1 LREAKA
7 TKHITKR
14 QAVGENMKIIAF
26 NGSPRGINSNTNVMV
41 SAFLEGAKKA
51 GAMVENIFLIEKK
64 IHHCTGCFSCWVK
77 TPGKC
82 VIKDDMQELSEKFH
96 GADIVVFATPLYV
109 DNVSGLMKKFMDR
122 LIVSTNPRFEKDSSG
137 ECRNIPSP
145 GNIPKIVVIS
155 NCGFPEQT
163 HFQVLHLLFERIA
176 RNMGSEVLA
185 EIYRGE
191 GELLRS
197 KIMVLW
203 PIIYYYKR
211 LLQKAGQEVVTNL
224 MISSKTKT
232 KLEKPLIP
240 IDLYIKS
247 ANKHFN
253 KTITKEL
260 EEQLKQEI
268 HPEDFNIEE

>member
-1 LREAKA
+1 
-7 TKHITKR
+7 
-14 QAVGENMKIIAF
+14 MKIIAF
-26 NGSPRGINSNTNVMV
+26 NGSPRGMNSNTHIMV

-51 GAMVENIFLIEKK
+51 GALVENVFLTEKK
-64 IHHCTGCFSCWVK
+64 IHPCVGCFNCWIK

-82 VIKDDMQELSEKFH
+82 VIKDDMVELIEKFN
-96 GADIVVFATPLYV
+96 GADIVVFATPVYV
-109 DNVSGLMKKFMDR
+109 DNVTGLMKNFIDR
-122 LIVSTNPRFEKDSSG
+122 LISSANPRFEKDSSG
-137 ECRNIPSP
+137 ECRHIPSP
-145 GNIPKIVVIS
+145 GNIPKLVVIS

-163 HFQVLHLLFERIA
+163 HFQVLHLLFERMA
-176 RNMGSEVLA
+176 RNMGSEVIA

-191 GELLRS
+191 GELLRN
-197 KIMVLW
+197 KIVVLW

-232 KLEKPLIP
+232 KLEKPLVP

-253 KTITKEL
+253 KAIAKEIAKKTDEEVKPEEFHL
-260 EEQLKQEI
+260 EEK
-268 HPEDFNIEE
+268 D